1 MTPEELSQAA
11 FAAFNRGAWAEAES
25 LFRALQGVVP
35 DWLPCRYGLGM
46 TLFQR
51 GDYAGAA
58 PLLRDAWAGGI
69 GLPESWTYHCHAL
82 AMLEQEAELAA
93 ALAFPADPLVK
104 SDLVFQIFNN
114 RLAHGRGGTV
124 LPLFDRLPE
133 EPALR
138 MGAAFWAGIACADRD
153 PEATYDYFRTALD
166 QAALLRADGTESP
179 LVASHIAAG
188 AGIEPDVFVFAA
200 TPESIAPPTV
210 TWLDPPSVA
219 DSEFGVF
226 FAAADGAYA
235 EEFAVDCAA
244 SLGALGPGRTL
255 HLHIVNPSPN
265 LAALITT
272 IRDAAPELALRVS
285 IEQAPGGDAVY
296 YACSRFLLLPRLID
310 RYGTAVTVI
319 DIDCLF
325 QPAAAQLPALG
336 GGADLALFRLDTV
349 FPWLKHP
356 AAMVIVADN
365 TGGREFAA
373 ILCSYLGRKLN
384 RARNWT
390 LDQAGLFCVVG
401 ALRRHRPA
409 ITIAELNAANALTLD
424 DLVRSQGSFAAKRAL
439 RLRTIR
445 D

>member
-11 FAAFNRGAWAEAES
+11 FAAFNRGAWGEAES
-25 LFRALQGVVP
+25 LFRALQVVVP

-69 GLPESWTYHCHAL
+69 GLPDSWTYHCHAL

-104 SDLVFQIFNN
+104 CDLVFQIFNN
-114 RLAHGRGGTV
+114 RLAHGRGDTV
-124 LPLFDRLPE
+124 APLYARLPE
-133 EPALR
+133 EPGLR
-138 MGAAFWAGIACADRD
+138 MAAAFWAGIACADQD
-153 PEATYDYFRTALD
+153 PEAAYDYFRTALD
-166 QAALLRADGTESP
+166 QTALLRARGIESP

-188 AGIEPDVFVFAA
+188 AGIEPDDFVLEAA
-200 TPESIAPPTV
+200 PEPVAPPSV
-210 TWLDPPSVA
+210 IWLDPPSVA

-235 EEFAVDCAA
+235 EEFAVDCAT
-244 SLGALGPGRTL
+244 SLAGLGPGRTL
-255 HLHIVNPSPN
+255 HLHIINPGAD
-265 LAALITT
+265 LAALLKV
-272 IRDAAPELALRVS
+272 IRGAAPELALRVS
-285 IEQAPGGDAVY
+285 IELAPGGDAVY
-296 YACSRFLLLPRLID
+296 YACSRFLLLPRLIE

-325 QPAAAQLPALG
+325 QPAAVQLPALG
-336 GGADLALFRLDTV
+336 HGADVALFRLDTV

-356 AAMVIVADN
+356 AAMVIVAN
-365 TGGREFAA
+365 NAGGREFAA
-373 ILCSYLGRKLN
+373 FLCSYLSRKLS

-409 ITIAELNAANALTLD
+409 IAIAELNAAKALTLD

-439 RLRTIR
+439 RLKTLK